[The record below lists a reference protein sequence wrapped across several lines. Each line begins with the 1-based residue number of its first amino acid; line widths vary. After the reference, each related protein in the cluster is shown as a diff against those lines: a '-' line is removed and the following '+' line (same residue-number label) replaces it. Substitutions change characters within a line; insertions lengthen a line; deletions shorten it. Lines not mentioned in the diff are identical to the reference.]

1 MKNQINISWKKKRK
15 KKSGSTENRSEH
27 RQLLK
32 STRLSRA
39 FGREELSLS
48 PGSFHRQKKTA
59 KTAEF
64 YRNTPIDFFPS
75 SSYPSPSPS
84 THTHTHKHKHN
95 VRCCHISQIFIR
107 IEASSARS
115 LKPHLGRLR
124 AFTGRRIQ
132 FHRTR
137 AMTNP
142 RRFLHFPPPDP
153 VSTMNKSCIER
164 DSGNSEENHHYKTF
178 PNLKSPKYKYIN
190 NNYYNN
196 DNNACPSWLQAIRV
210 G

>member
-15 KKSGSTENRSEH
+15 KKKWFYGESIRAPAVVEIHPAVESFRPGGA
-27 RQLLK
+27 
-32 STRLSRA
+32 LS
-39 FGREELSLS
+39 FTGL
-48 PGSFHRQKKTA
+48 
-59 KTAEF
+59 
-64 YRNTPIDFFPS
+64 I
-75 SSYPSPSPS
+75 PSPKENGKNSRILPKHANRFLPLLLLPLPLH